1 MRKDKI
7 YCGFGYLFIR
17 LFEKNYSYFRSMI
30 LVTGGTGLVGA
41 HLLLYLIE
49 SRRIGSEKVRAIY
62 RNAKSI
68 EKTKNLF
75 NLYKK
80 PDLFGAVEWIQADI
94 TDIPALEKAFKGI
107 DCVYHCAALI
117 SFDPKDEDLIRKTNI
132 EGTANIVNFC
142 IANAIK
148 KLCFVSSIAA
158 LGDLASHEKI
168 TTEETEWNPEKP
180 HSDYA
185 ISKYGAE
192 MEIWR
197 GQQEGLQVIILNPGV
212 IIGPGFWE
220 QGSGQLFM
228 KVKKGLPFYTLGS
241 SGFVAVTDV
250 VRIARQLMESE
261 IHNERFTLIAKN
273 IIFRDILNSIADAL
287 LVKRPTIHAKP
298 LFMEICWRI
307 DWIAST
313 IFMQKRKL
321 TSATAKASYSKI
333 EYSNEKIKTALNTE
347 FLDIQQY
354 IKEISAL

>member
-1 MRKDKI
+1 
-7 YCGFGYLFIR
+7 
-17 LFEKNYSYFRSMI
+17 MI

-41 HLLLYLIE
+41 HVLLHLIE
-49 SRRIGSEKVRAIY
+49 NGENVRAIY
-62 RNAKSI
+62 RNTKSI

-80 PDLFGAVEWIQADI
+80 HDLFDAIEWIQADI
-94 TDIPALEKAFKGI
+94 TDIPALENAFKGI
-107 DCVYHCAALI
+107 NYVYHCAALI
-117 SFDPKDEDLIRKTNI
+117 SFDPKDEDLIRKINI

-142 IANAIK
+142 VANTIK

-158 LGDLASHEKI
+158 LGDIAPHEKVI
-168 TTEETEWNPEKP
+168 TEETEWNPEKP

-197 GQQEGLQVIILNPGV
+197 GQQEGLEVIILNPGV

-228 KVKKGLPFYTLGS
+228 KVKKGLSFYTMGS

-250 VRIARQLMESE
+250 VRIATQLMKSE

-273 IIFRDILNSIADAL
+273 IVFRDILNSIADSL
-287 LVKRPTIHAKP
+287 LAKRPTIHAKP
-298 LFMEICWRI
+298 LFIEICWRI
-307 DWIAST
+307 DWILSN
-313 IFMQKRKL
+313 IFMQKRQL
-321 TSATAKASYSKI
+321 TSATAKASYSKNK
-333 EYSNEKIKTALNTE
+333 YSNEKITTILKTE
-347 FLDIQQY
+347 FLDIHQY